1 MGKTAEFLEGLS
13 LLPLAL
19 TLGAYLFGLWCRKKW
34 NNPIV
39 NPLLIA
45 VVLIIGF
52 LLLTGVSV
60 EHYEARTAG
69 LSWLLTPV
77 TVCLA
82 VPLYEQVK
90 KLKKSLPAILVG
102 VAAGAI
108 TSLAFVLGMCLLF
121 RLDRELT
128 VSLLPKSATSAMSMV
143 LSEQAGG
150 IGTLTTAVSILS
162 GVQGALMGNVLC
174 KLLRLKHPIAQ
185 GVALGTASHVVGTS
199 KANELGALQGA
210 VSSLSLALS
219 GILTAVFMP
228 LALLL
233 VK

>member
-1 MGKTAEFLEGLS
+1 MADFLQSIS
-13 LLPLAL
+13 LLPIVL
-19 TLGAYLFGLWCRKKW
+19 TLAAYQVGLWCRKKW

-45 VVLIIGF
+45 VILIIGF
-52 LLLTGVSV
+52 LLLTRLPLDTYLDG
-60 EHYEARTAG
+60 TTG

-90 KLKKSLPAILVG
+90 VLKKSLPAILVG
-102 VAAGAI
+102 VGAGAI
-108 TSLAFVLGMCLLF
+108 TSLFFVLGMCLLF
-121 RLDRELT
+121 RLNRELT

-143 LSEQAGG
+143 LSRQAGG
-150 IGTLTTAVSILS
+150 IDTLTTAVSILS
-162 GVQGALMGNVLC
+162 GVQGALMGNMLC

-185 GVALGTASHVVGTS
+185 GVALGTASHVVGTT
-199 KANELGALQGA
+199 KATEMGALQGA

-219 GILTAVFMP
+219 GILTAIFMP
-228 LALLL
+228 LVLLL
-233 VK
+233 VG

>member
-1 MGKTAEFLEGLS
+1 MAEFLQSIS
-13 LLPLAL
+13 LLPIAL
-19 TLGAYLFGLWCRKKW
+19 TLGAYQVGLWCRKKW
-34 NNPIV
+34 NHPIV

-45 VVLIIGF
+45 VILIIGF
-52 LLLTGVSV
+52 LLLTGLPLDT
-60 EHYEARTAG
+60 YQAGTAG

-90 KLKKSLPAILVG
+90 QLKKNLPAIAVG
-102 VAAGAI
+102 VAAGAV
-108 TSLAFVLGMCLLF
+108 TSILVVLLMAWLF
-121 RLDRELT
+121 RLDQSLT
-128 VSLLPKSATSAMSMV
+128 ISLLPKSATSAMSMV

-162 GVQGALMGNVLC
+162 GVQGALMGNMLC
-174 KLLRLKHPIAQ
+174 KLLKLTHPIAQ
-185 GVALGTASHVVGTS
+185 GVALGTASHVVGTT
-199 KANELGALQGA
+199 KATELGALQGA

-219 GILTAVFMP
+219 GILTAILMP

-233 VK
+233 V